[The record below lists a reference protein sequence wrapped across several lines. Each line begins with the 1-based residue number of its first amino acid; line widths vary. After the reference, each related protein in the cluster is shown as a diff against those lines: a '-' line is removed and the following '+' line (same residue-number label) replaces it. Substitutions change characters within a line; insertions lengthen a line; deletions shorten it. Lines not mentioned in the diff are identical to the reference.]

1 MNRRLFIYS
10 WPLSS
15 CDSKKWAKNL
25 PSFFLIPNPQVMSTC
40 VESSQ
45 CNYVI
50 LHQNPLWSSYNVCE
64 QGLTC
69 LRDWVHPRIS
79 QLISTLLRK
88 LSNWAVVSCSSWPD
102 WKVDFYLGTS
112 WTQVWSTNG
121 QRSATLIISM
131 IWYSSP
137 SRCRRAVSLREDEP
151 TSWPSSSGLRL
162 YYLVKRSC
170 LDGVFI
176 DKFIEIDKFDFYRI
190 YR

>member
-137 SRCRRAVSLREDEP
+137 SRCRRLFIYSAKTCLCGKTNP
-151 TSWPSSSGLRL
+151 RL
-162 YYLVKRSC
+162 GHLALASDCITLWNDHVYV
-170 LDGVFI
+170 LDNNVNRF
-176 DKFIEIDKFDFYRI
+176 
-190 YR
+190 